1 MRSIRLTEQPPTVRW
16 GIYLLGADAIV
27 ALLILLFTSGALFLE
42 LDLVVAF
49 VLALQIVQLALVF
62 AVATGRR
69 WAFIVY
75 VLWFLWG
82 VVHVSLDLRVYLDSG
97 ALNFGWIVISPVI
110 EGVGIA
116 LLLTPAARAWFE
128 SRQAPRAGSEPAA

>member
-128 SRQAPRAGSEPAA
+128 SRQEPRAGSEPAA

>member
-16 GIYLLGADAIV
+16 GIYLLCADAIV
-27 ALLILLFTSGALFLE
+27 GLLIFLFTSGALFLE

-49 VLALQIVQLALVF
+49 FLALQIVQLALVF

-97 ALNFGWIVISPVI
+97 ALNFGWIVISLAI

-128 SRQAPRAGSEPAA
+128 SRQATRAGREPAA

>member
-1 MRSIRLTEQPPTVRW
+1 MRGIRLAERPPAVRW

-27 ALLILLFTSGALFLE
+27 SLLISLFTSGALFLE

-49 VLALQIVQLALVF
+49 FLALQIVQLALVF

-75 VLWFLWG
+75 VIWFLWG
-82 VVHVSLDLRVYLDSG
+82 VVHVSLDYRVYLDSG
-97 ALNFGWIVISPVI
+97 ALNFGWIVISLVI

-128 SRQAPRAGSEPAA
+128 ARQATRAGSEPAA

>member
-1 MRSIRLTEQPPTVRW
+1 VRSIRLTEQPPTVRW
-16 GIYLLGADAIV
+16 GIYLLGADAIIG
-27 ALLILLFTSGALFLE
+27 LLISLFTSGAWFLE

-49 VLALQIVQLALVF
+49 FLALQIVQLALVF

-97 ALNFGWIVISPVI
+97 ALNFGWIVTSLVI
-110 EGVGIA
+110 EGVGVA
-116 LLLTPAARAWFE
+116 LLLTPAARAWLE
-128 SRQAPRAGSEPAA
+128 SRQATRAGSEPAA